1 VLPARRASTPA
12 TQAGVRSQFHYW
24 VQLPGESL
32 EFGSA
37 RVRYIADKVIPEV
50 TQRLRDLN

>member
-1 VLPARRASTPA
+1 MAVDELVSLAAAYP
-12 TQAGVRSQFHYW
+12 QIHDFHCW
-24 VQLPGESL
+24 AQLPGESL